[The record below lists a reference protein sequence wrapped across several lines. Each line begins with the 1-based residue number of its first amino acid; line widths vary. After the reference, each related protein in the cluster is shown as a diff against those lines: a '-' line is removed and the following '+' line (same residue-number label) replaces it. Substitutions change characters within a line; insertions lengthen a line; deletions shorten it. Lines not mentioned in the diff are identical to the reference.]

1 MFQFFTFLIKIA
13 GLQSFKKFDML
24 TRNDEIFKLFPHPTP
39 NPPLPQPHTKI
50 ILQAFSYLYSEGET
64 RPSIFVTMYKDFQTR
79 EREKKTKN
87 KKKYIYGVHI
97 YMFKTHNPYLG
108 PD

>member
-1 MFQFFTFLIKIA
+1 MMKSSSFF
-13 GLQSFKKFDML
+13 L
-24 TRNDEIFKLFPHPTP
+24 TPTP

-79 EREKKTKN
+79 ERER
-87 KKKYIYGVHI
+87 KKYIYGVHI
-97 YMFKTHNPYLG
+97 YICLRHTILILVQTNSSS
-108 PD
+108 D